1 MRVLCPMILV
11 AVILVALIPS
21 PALAGIGVGIIAGE
35 PSGFA
40 FKWWAEDG
48 TAVDAVTGWSLGD
61 GDFYVHGDYLWHRV
75 IEDLDIGGSVPLYY
89 GIGARLLL
97 REDEDSKIGVRIP
110 IGLDFLIDNGRFDIF
125 VEIAPVFNVM
135 PETDFDL
142 SGGVGAR
149 FYF

>member
-1 MRVLCPMILV
+1 MRVLCQMILA
-11 AVILVALIPS
+11 AVILAALIPS
-21 PALAGIGVGIIAGE
+21 PARADIGVGIIAGE

-40 FKWWAEDG
+40 FKWWADDS
-48 TAVDAVTGWSLGD
+48 TAVDAVIGWSLSD
-61 GDFYVHGDYLWHRV
+61 GDFYAHGDYLWHRV
-75 IEDLDIGGSVPLYY
+75 VEDLEIGGSVPLYY

-97 REDEDSKIGVRIP
+97 REDDDSKIGVRIP

-135 PETDFDL
+135 PDTDFDL
-142 SGGVGAR
+142 SAGVGAR